1 MQSKARDD
9 GFCKDN
15 LETDNFSSHWSVN
28 CYYLL
33 FSIYH
38 CFVFYREFT
47 GKNKNLT
54 SSTKTS
60 TYRTSLRVAFPNT
73 RDTIDHIFRN
83 LCYFSATLFLSEG
96 IVICMK
102 Q

>member
-28 CYYLL
+28 CYLL
-33 FSIYH
+33 FSKYQR
-38 CFVFYREFT
+38 FVFDGEFT

-54 SSTKTS
+54 SSAKTF
-60 TYRTSLRVAFPNT
+60 TYRTSLKS
-73 RDTIDHIFRN
+73 
-83 LCYFSATLFLSEG
+83 CFS
-96 IVICMK
+96 
-102 Q
+102 